1 MNQETPLDRFQLRPE
16 KRAVLLDRE
25 QMAEIYATNDI
36 KAGAKIVG
44 VGRVPFGV
52 ALRYL
57 GIRVR
62 NRGERP
68 PGLQLTRRQVELA
81 VLRAYLKTPEAGCP
95 PSCPGRSSCLDRD
108 ECILPELC
116 RG

>member
-1 MNQETPLDRFQLRPE
+1 MSDSTPLDRFQLRPE
-16 KRAVLLDRE
+16 IKAQLLDRE
-25 QMAEIYATNDI
+25 TMARIYAEHDI
-36 KAGAKIVG
+36 KGGAKVLG
-44 VGRVPFGV
+44 TGRVPFGV
-52 ALRYL
+52 ALRYH

-68 PGLQLTRRQVELA
+68 PCLQLTRRQVELA
-81 VLRAYLKTPEAGCP
+81 VLRAYLNTPDAGCP